1 MIRKYGLVIG
11 AALLSATMWL
21 WVQDI
26 AIARQLQ
33 EAAVNGSPRG
43 LLSDL
48 YPRWLGAREL
58 LLHRRDPYGDDVT
71 REIQT
76 GYYGRPVDPSRP
88 GDPKDRQAFAYP
100 LYVVFLLAPT
110 VNLPFAL
117 VQKGFF
123 WLLVAL
129 SAASVL
135 LWMNTIGWRT
145 GIPEKLASIL
155 LVLGCFPVVQGLKLQ
170 QLTLLVGALL
180 AACTAAV
187 VRRHLVWAGILLA
200 LATIK
205 PQLVILFALWLL
217 IWVLGNWRER
227 QSLVW
232 AFLVSMGVLVVASEL
247 LLPGWIGEFRPS
259 VASYYQYTGGGQS
272 VLDILLTPRVGRVA
286 AAILAT
292 AGLIAVW
299 RNRKAAATT
308 GDFHWSLALVL
319 SITLLC
325 IPMPVPYNQVILLPA
340 VVLVAHNIAALWQRT
355 RLLQFCLIGTGIL
368 LLWPWI
374 AVLLL
379 VSAMLVMPSR
389 TVQKEWALP
398 LYTTLTLP
406 VSLLVLLLAGRRVL
420 GRKNGNGRKTIGEF
434 APEP

>member
-1 MIRKYGLVIG
+1 MRKYVLVIG
-11 AALLSATMWL
+11 AGLLSATMWL

-26 AIARQLQ
+26 AIVRQQQ

-58 LLHRRDPYGDDVT
+58 LLHRRDPYGGDVT
-71 REIQT
+71 RRIQT
-76 GYYGRPVDPSRP
+76 GYYGRPIDPSRP
-88 GDPKDRQAFAYP
+88 SDPKDQQAFAYP

-110 VNLPFAL
+110 VNLPFAV
-117 VQKGFF
+117 VQRGFF

-129 SAASVL
+129 SAASVV
-135 LWMNTIGWRT
+135 LWMRAIGWRT
-145 GIPEKLASIL
+145 SILEKLAWIL
-155 LVLGCFPVVQGLKLQ
+155 LVFGCFPVVQGLKLQ

-180 AACTAAV
+180 AASTAAI

-227 QSLVW
+227 QSLMW
-232 AFLVSMGVLVVASEL
+232 TFLVSMGVLVVASEL
-247 LLPGWIGEFRPS
+247 LLPGWIGEFRAAA
-259 VASYYQYTGGGQS
+259 ASYYQYTGGGQS
-272 VLDILLTPRVGRVA
+272 VLDILLTPMVGRVA
-286 AAILAT
+286 AAMLAI

-299 RNRKAAATT
+299 RHRKAAATT
-308 GDFHWSLALVL
+308 GDFQWSMALVL

-325 IPMPVPYNQVILLPA
+325 IPMPVPYNQVILLAP
-340 VVLVAHNIAALWQRT
+340 VVLVAHNIGALWART
-355 RLLQFCLIGTGIL
+355 RLLQFCLIGTGVL
-368 LLWPWI
+368 LFWPWI
-374 AVLLL
+374 AALFL
-379 VSAMLVMPSR
+379 VSAMPVMPS
-389 TVQKEWALP
+389 TIVQKEWALP

-406 VSLLVLLLAGRRVL
+406 VSLLVLLLAGRKVL
-420 GRKNGNGRKTIGEF
+420 CKENGSGQKTIGEF
-434 APEP
+434 APEG

>member
-26 AIARQLQ
+26 AIVRQQQ
-33 EAAVNGSPRG
+33 EAAMNGSPRG

-58 LLHRRDPYGDDVT
+58 LLHRRDPYGGDVT
-71 REIQT
+71 RGIQT
-76 GYYGRPVDPSRP
+76 GYYGRPIDPSRP
-88 GDPKDRQAFAYP
+88 SDPKDQQAFAYP

-110 VNLPFAL
+110 VNLPFAV

-129 SAASVL
+129 SAASVV
-135 LWMNTIGWRT
+135 LWMRSIGWRT
-145 GIPEKLASIL
+145 TMLEKLAWIL
-155 LVLGCFPVVQGLKLQ
+155 LVLGSFPVVQGLKLQ
-170 QLTLLVGALL
+170 QLSLLVGALL
-180 AACTAAV
+180 AACTAAI
-187 VRRHLVWAGILLA
+187 VRRHLVWAGVLLA

-205 PQLVILFALWLL
+205 PQLVILFAFWLL

-227 QSLVW
+227 QGLMW
-232 AFLVSMGVLVVASEL
+232 TFLGSMVVLVVASEL
-247 LLPGWIGEFRPS
+247 LLPGWIGEFRAAA
-259 VASYYQYTGGGQS
+259 ASYYQYTGGGQS
-272 VLDILLTPRVGRVA
+272 VLDILLTPMVGRVA
-286 AAILAT
+286 AGVLAT

-308 GDFHWSLALVL
+308 GDFQWSLALLL

-325 IPMPVPYNQVILLPA
+325 IPMPVPYNQVILLAP
-340 VVLVAHNIAALWQRT
+340 VVLLAHNIGALWERT
-355 RLLQFCLIGTGIL
+355 RLLQFCLMGTGVL
-368 LLWPWI
+368 LFWPWI
-374 AVLLL
+374 AVVFL
-379 VSAMLVMPSR
+379 VSAMLVMPA
-389 TVQKEWALP
+389 TMVQKQWALP

-406 VSLLVLLLAGRRVL
+406 VSLLVLLLAGRKVL
-420 GRKNGNGRKTIGEF
+420 CEENGSGQKTFGDF
-434 APEP
+434 ASQR